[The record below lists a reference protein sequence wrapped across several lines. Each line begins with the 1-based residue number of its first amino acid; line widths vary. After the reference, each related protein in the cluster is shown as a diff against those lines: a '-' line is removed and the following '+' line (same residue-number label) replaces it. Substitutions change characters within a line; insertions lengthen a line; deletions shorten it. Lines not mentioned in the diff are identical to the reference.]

1 MTRPGRPDPLQPD
14 ERALADALATTAPA
28 QGPDPALDA
37 AILAAAR
44 ADAAARSGAG
54 TGPAPEAATVA
65 RATTGGTGSGRR
77 RRRGPAWLRGGALAA
92 TLLLA
97 VGVAWQLR
105 PQFDARI
112 AEPVPAQAPAA
123 MAPAA
128 APAEPAPPGPTAPA
142 GVVPETPPEPAA
154 RATPTAKAREA
165 TVTSAAPDALRR
177 PPPAPPP
184 PAPPAPPAP
193 QGPAPAAPV
202 AALQRQA
209 LPARAPVEVETDTGT
224 GTDANADTDA
234 DAEQGTWFDQPLD
247 ETPPAS
253 VDAPDVREA
262 WLGRI
267 RELIAAERFDEAR
280 ASFAEFQR
288 RHPDAAVPDD
298 LRQLLGGE

>member
-65 RATTGGTGSGRR
+65 RATTGGTGS
-77 RRRGPAWLRGGALAA
+77 
-92 TLLLA
+92 
-97 VGVAWQLR
+97 
-105 PQFDARI
+105 
-112 AEPVPAQAPAA
+112 
-123 MAPAA
+123 
-128 APAEPAPPGPTAPA
+128 
-142 GVVPETPPEPAA
+142 
-154 RATPTAKAREA
+154 
-165 TVTSAAPDALRR
+165 
-177 PPPAPPP
+177 
-184 PAPPAPPAP
+184 
-193 QGPAPAAPV
+193 
-202 AALQRQA
+202 
-209 LPARAPVEVETDTGT
+209 
-224 GTDANADTDA
+224 
-234 DAEQGTWFDQPLD
+234 
-247 ETPPAS
+247 